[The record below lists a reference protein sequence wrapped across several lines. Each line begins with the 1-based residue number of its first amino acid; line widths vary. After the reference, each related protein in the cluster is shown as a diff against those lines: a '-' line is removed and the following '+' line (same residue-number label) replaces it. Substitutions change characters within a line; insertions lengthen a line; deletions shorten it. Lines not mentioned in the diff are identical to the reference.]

1 MKILIPLAG
10 HSRRF
15 QAAGF
20 AEPKAFL
27 RVGDRSMIE
36 QVVGMFSSQD
46 EFYFIV
52 NEDQARDFPQLV
64 ASLATLALHS
74 HTIVIP
80 SHEKGPVF
88 SCLQVQGISPD
99 EPVIVNYCDFK
110 MDWDYAQFLKDCEG
124 TDGCLAVFRG
134 FHPASLGS
142 TFFAYLQCEGNRML
156 RLREK
161 QSFTDDRMQEL
172 ASTGTYYF
180 GQWSGFQKYARS
192 LVAQSGEAY
201 ASLLYNP
208 MVDDGL
214 KVRVSE
220 VAKFICLGTPEDV
233 AQYNLWWNCF
243 QSNQAQASES
253 ITSDINLVLMAGEGE
268 RFRTLGYSQRKPFI
282 PVDNMPMIQR
292 AVEALPR
299 AKTQMAL
306 TRRENDSEF
315 IPVYA
320 ELFDDVIELDAL
332 TQGPAE
338 TCLFAKERI
347 DPTASVLVTSCDYS
361 VRVNPERWNRAVQN
375 THVDVFIWT
384 TNLRG
389 RIVRSFNDYAYCK
402 LASGTQQVER
412 VQEKQTISQDPA
424 SDALVT
430 GTFWFRR
437 AGDLFSAI
445 EKTRAAD
452 VRVNGEFYVGTSIN
466 QLVEAGLRVEIFEVD
481 QWVSFG
487 TPVELQTYEFWKG
500 HFECSSL
507 SATA

>member
-1 MKILIPLAG
+1 VKILIPLAG

-27 RVGDRSMIE
+27 RVGDRTMIE
-36 QVVGMFSSQD
+36 QVVGMFGSED
-46 EFYFIV
+46 EFVFIV
-52 NEDQARDFPQLV
+52 NEDQAREFPQAV
-64 ASLATLALHS
+64 ASLTDLAVNTQ
-74 HTIVIP
+74 TIVIP
-80 SHEKGPVF
+80 SHEKGPVY
-88 SCLQVQGISPD
+88 SCLQVQGLADD

-110 MDWDYAQFLKDCEG
+110 MDWDYERFLKDCEG

-142 TFFAYLQCEGNRML
+142 TFFAYLQCLGNRL
-156 RLREK
+156 VRLREK

-180 GQWSGFQKYARS
+180 GHWGTFKKYAES
-192 LVAQSGEAY
+192 LVVQSGEAY

-208 MVDDGL
+208 MVADGL
-214 KVRVSE
+214 KVHVSE
-220 VAKFICLGTPEDV
+220 VRKFICLGTPEDV

-243 QSNQAQASES
+243 RSNQPQASDS

-282 PVDNMPMIQR
+282 PVDNKPMIQR
-292 AVEALPR
+292 AVESLPR
-299 AKTQMAL
+299 AQNQLAL
-306 TRRENDSEF
+306 TRRDTESAATL
-315 IPVYA
+315 VYDA
-320 ELFDDVIELDAL
+320 LFDDVIELDSL

-338 TCLFAKERI
+338 TCLYAKDRI
-347 DPTASVLVTSCDYS
+347 APTASVLVTSCDYS
-361 VRVNPERWNRAVQN
+361 VRVDLARWQRAVKR
-375 THVDVFIWT
+375 TEVDVFIWT

-389 RIVRSFNDYAYCK
+389 RIVRSFSDYAYCK
-402 LASGTQQVER
+402 LVVGTQQVEQ
-412 VQEKQTISQDPA
+412 VQEKQVISPDPA
-424 SDALVT
+424 GDALVT

-437 AGDLFSAI
+437 ASNLFTAI
-445 EKTRAAD
+445 EKNRAANL
-452 VRVNGEFYVGTSIN
+452 RVNGEFYVGTSIN
-466 QLVEAGLRVEIFEVD
+466 QLIAAGLRVEIFEVD

-500 HFECSSL
+500 HFECSNL